1 MIHITKIVSGGQ
13 TGADRAALD
22 WAIANSI
29 PHGGWCPKG
38 RIAEDGVIPER
49 YHLQEM
55 PVEGYLART
64 EANVRD
70 SEGTLILSLNPT
82 LSGGS
87 KNTAKFSARLG
98 KPWLH
103 LHPAMD
109 WKTALTGW
117 LNTHQIQT
125 LNVAGPRESKE
136 PNVAALVKVVL
147 DYALNGEKLEG
158 AP

>member
-1 MIHITKIVSGGQ
+1 MQFKKIVSGGQ

-22 WAIANSI
+22 WAIANGI

-38 RIAEDGVIPER
+38 RIAEDGVIPAR
-49 YHLQEM
+49 YHLEEM

-70 SEGTLILSLNPT
+70 SDATLILT
-82 LSGGS
+82 LSATLTGGS
-87 KNTAKFSARLG
+87 KNTAKFATRHG
-98 KPWLH
+98 KPCLH

-109 WKTALTGW
+109 WKSVLDAW
-117 LNTHQIQT
+117 LRTHQAIV

-136 PNVAALVKVVL
+136 PGIGFFVAQVL
-147 DYALNGEKLEG
+147 TKILDTNAT
-158 AP
+158 